1 MKKDEINVV
10 VGSQNPVKVS
20 AAREVIVRYYPKARV
35 FCQGVAAPSQVADQ
49 PMSEQ
54 DTRMG
59 ALNRVAF
66 CKEYAAGADFY
77 MAMEGGADCFEYGA
91 ATFAYV
97 VIDHQEYQSIGRSA
111 NLPLSKVIYQAL
123 IDGEELGQ
131 VMDRLFHTQNIK
143 HKGGAIALLTNGHA
157 SRKSCY
163 IEALTLAMTPFLH
176 AELYDL

>member
-1 MKKDEINVV
+1 
-10 VGSQNPVKVS
+10 GL
-20 AAREVIVRYYPKARV
+20 Y
-35 FCQGVAAPSQVADQ
+35 
-49 PMSEQ
+49 
-54 DTRMG
+54 T
-59 ALNRVAF
+59 
-66 CKEYAAGADFY
+66 
-77 MAMEGGADCFEYGA
+77 

-97 VIDHQEYQSIGRSA
+97 VIDHQDHQSIGRSA